1 MKIKLFGVLLFIE
14 TAALLL
20 TSLLAWYYHIHNGEN
35 DYVAFLL
42 SAGVTGVAGLVLY
55 LIGSFRKTG
64 IDSDDTFVIVSLSW
78 VLISIFGML
87 PFLLS
92 GSINNVTDAF
102 FETISGFT
110 TTGSTIMKNV
120 DEQTHGILFWRS
132 VMQWLGGLGIV
143 VFTLAFIPSVAK
155 GSRKSA
161 LFAAEAPGVSV
172 EKLSPTMH
180 GTARILWFI
189 YIFLTLLCTLLY
201 WLGPMSFFDAIC
213 HAMTTISTG
222 GYSTHQ
228 DSIGF
233 YQSNYIENVASVFM
247 ILSSINFAMF
257 FFLVM
262 GRFDLLRSNEEVRV
276 YLCSIVVMTLYF
288 MGLFHFAPRFD
299 GVTEAQ
305 LGYYPQGGKDV
316 FHVSFFHV
324 VSMLS
329 NTGFAAQNYNY
340 DLWGLLFVIPTLL
353 MQIVGGCAGSAS
365 GGIKMVRVI
374 VLFKF
379 VRNAMRELLHP
390 TGMYSLKLSGQTLEE
405 LTVRRISNF
414 LSLFMILLV
423 VNVLALTLVGLSLE
437 DASIAFITCF
447 SNLGMGSGA
456 TGPGASLGD
465 LPTAAK
471 WILSVDMLIGRLEI
485 ITIFLIFFKSTWV
498 TTKSLNIRS

>member
-1 MKIKLFGVLLFIE
+1 MKIRLFGVLLFIE

-20 TSLLAWYYHIHNGEN
+20 TSLVAWYYHIHNGEN
-35 DYVAFLL
+35 DYTSFLI
-42 SAGVTGVAGLVLY
+42 SAGITGAFGLLLY
-55 LIGSFRKTG
+55 LSGSFHKTG

-78 VLISIFGML
+78 ILFSLFGML

-92 GSINNVTDAF
+92 GAIDNVTDAF

-110 TTGSTIMKNV
+110 TTGSTILKNV

-132 VMQWLGGLGIV
+132 VTQWLGGLGIV

-155 GSRKSA
+155 GTRKIA

-180 GTARILWFI
+180 GTSRILWFI
-189 YIFLTLLCTLLY
+189 YIFLTLLCAVLY
-201 WLGPMSFFDAIC
+201 ALGPMSVFDAVC

-233 YQSNYIENVASVFM
+233 YQSHYIEVVASIFM
-247 ILSSINFAMF
+247 ILSAINFAMF

-262 GRFDLLRSNEEVRV
+262 GRFDLVRSNEEVRV
-276 YLCSIVVMTLYF
+276 FLLSIVVMTLFF
-288 MGLFHFAPRFD
+288 MGLFHFAPRFN

-305 LGYYPQGGKDV
+305 LSSYPQGGSET

-329 NTGFAAQNYNY
+329 NTGYAAKNYNY

-374 VLFKF
+374 VIFKF
-379 VRNAMRELLHP
+379 IRNALRELVHP
-390 TGMYSLKLSGQTLEE
+390 TGMFSLKLSGQTLEE
-405 LTVRRISNF
+405 LTVRRICNF
-414 LSLFMILLV
+414 LSLFMILLI
-423 VNVLALTLVGLSLE
+423 VNVLALTFVGLSLE
-437 DASIAFITCF
+437 DAFVAFLTCF

-456 TGPGASLGD
+456 TGPGASLAD
-465 LPTAAK
+465 LPEAAK
-471 WILSVDMLIGRLEI
+471 WILCTDMLIGRLEI
-485 ITIFLIFFKSTWV
+485 ITVFLIVFRSTWV
-498 TTKSLNIRS
+498 TTKGVRS

>member
-1 MKIKLFGVLLFIE
+1 MKSRLFGVLLFIE

-20 TSLLAWYYHIHNGEN
+20 TSLVAWYYHIHNGEN
-35 DYVAFLL
+35 DYLVFLM
-42 SAGVTGVAGLVLY
+42 SAVVTGGAGLLFFVL
-55 LIGSFRKTG
+55 GWFRKTG
-64 IDSDDTFVIVSLSW
+64 FDSDDTFVIVSLSW
-78 VLISIFGML
+78 ILFSLFGMM

-132 VMQWLGGLGIV
+132 IMQWLGGLGIV

-155 GSRKSA
+155 GSRRMS

-180 GTARILWFI
+180 GTSRILWAI
-189 YIFLTLLCTLLY
+189 YIFLTLLCTVFY
-201 WLGPMSFFDAIC
+201 ALGPMSIFDAVC

-228 DSIGF
+228 DSLGY
-233 YQSNYIENVASVFM
+233 YQSNYIENVSIVFM
-247 ILSSINFAMF
+247 LLSSVNFATI
-257 FFLVM
+257 FFLIV
-262 GRFDLLRSNEEVRV
+262 GRFDLLLKNEETKV
-276 YLCSIVVMTLYF
+276 YLVSITVMTLIF
-288 MGLFHFAPRFD
+288 MGLFYIAPSFN

-305 LGYYPQGGKDV
+305 LESIPKGGKDL

-329 NTGFAAQNYNY
+329 NTGYAAQNFNY
-340 DLWGLLFVIPTLL
+340 DLWGLLFVILTMM
-353 MQIVGGCAGSAS
+353 MQIVGGCTGSAS

-374 VLFKF
+374 VIFKF
-379 VRNAMRELLHP
+379 IRNAMKELVHP
-390 TGMYSLKLSGQTLEE
+390 TGMYSLKISGQSMDDLV
-405 LTVRRISNF
+405 VRRVCNF

-423 VNVLALTLVGLSLE
+423 INILALSLAGMSLE
-437 DASIAFITCF
+437 DSSMAFLTCF
-447 SNLGMGSGA
+447 SNLGVGSGA
-456 TGPGASLGD
+456 TGPGASLAD

-471 WILSVDMLIGRLEI
+471 WILSADMLIGRLEI
-485 ITIFLIFFKSTWV
+485 ITVLLIFFKSTWV
-498 TTKSLNIRS
+498 TTKSVKG